1 MGDKDQLLSESVDS
15 IESGKVK
22 SYVGKKSKIPKIP
35 WYMAGGFVLF
45 WASLF
50 LAVVVPL
57 FYRLPQANTL
67 EDVGKGVFIAERAQ
81 ENLYEFAKIGTKLV
95 GSDGNENKTVQF
107 ILNELAKIKANVLEE
122 YFEMEID
129 HQVAYGSYVRGGA
142 QYQYQGVQN
151 IVVKVTPKGSTSQNY
166 LLVNSHFDSKPTSP
180 SAADAGHMC
189 VTMLEVIRIITTC
202 REKFTHPIIFLFNG
216 SEENSLQAS
225 DGFLSLHKWA
235 PFCRVVIN
243 LDAAGSGC
251 KELLFQTGPNNTWL
265 VKYYKE
271 NAKHPFA
278 TTMAEEI
285 FQTGIV
291 PSDTDF
297 VIFSEYANLVG
308 YDIGLVCNGFVY
320 HTKYDRYD
328 IIPRESI
335 QNTGDN
341 LLGLVK
347 ALANAPEL
355 ADTTE
360 TGKAVFF
367 DVLGL
372 FFVSYSADSGKT
384 LNYAV
389 AGVAII
395 LVYVSLLRIAEV
407 SSVTSAQV
415 LSWFVLI
422 LVLQVVAFVLG
433 LALPVVVAYM
443 FDKYG
448 LSMTYFST
456 PALSLGL
463 YVCPSLVGLALPSFV
478 YLKLQ
483 KNEKL
488 THAHQLQMA
497 LHGHAIV
504 LSILGIAINYYGLRS
519 TYIITWTLVFY
530 VIPLALNLLSTLQDR
545 GYSWTGVLKI
555 IQVVPFLYN
564 SYLFYTFIVILTPMM
579 GRFGQTTNPDLI
591 ISALA
596 ALGTIFSMGFLI
608 LLINISR
615 RSGII
620 LVALLAVSAAT
631 IYIASSTDIGFPYRP
646 RTNVERVYY
655 LHVRR
660 IFYEY
665 DGTVSKDESGYLFN
679 FQDRRGSAPLIE
691 AGVDL
696 TGSVSMASDCSKYM
710 MCGVPYPDSR
720 YVKSRLN
727 GTWLA
732 REKVIPIP
740 TTEEPLVLLN
750 KTILDDG
757 ITVRF
762 VFEIRF
768 TDHSTLYIQPYVD
781 ATITKWSLDESYLS
795 STPPYYMFFTYG
807 VDGSPLIVTIE
818 IQKSNGDFEV
828 PVCEIGVGR
837 QFMHTSGDITAQE
850 FAKTFPEYAVLI
862 EWPAD
867 YHRYIV

>member
-1 MGDKDQLLSESVDS
+1 MGDKDLLLSVDS
-15 IESGKVK
+15 VESASVK
-22 SYVGKKSKIPKIP
+22 KKNVGSRLQIPKIP

-57 FYRLPQANTL
+57 FYRLPEANTL
-67 EDVGKGVFIAERAQ
+67 DDVGKGVFIAERAQ

-107 ILNELAKIKANVLEE
+107 ILRELALIKANVLEE
-122 YFEMEID
+122 YFDMEID
-129 HQVAYGSYVRGGA
+129 HQLAYGSYVRSGA
-142 QYQYQGVQN
+142 QYQYQAVQN
-151 IVVKVTPKGSTSQNY
+151 IVVKITSKGSTSDSY

-180 SAADAGHMC
+180 SVGDAGHMI
-189 VTMLEVIRIITTC
+189 VTMMEVIRIITTS
-202 REKFTHPIIFLFNG
+202 KIKLQHSIIFLFNG

-225 DGFLSLHKWA
+225 DGFITSHKWA
-235 PFCRVVIN
+235 PYCKVVIN

-251 KELLFQTGPNNTWL
+251 KELLFQTGPNNSWL
-265 VKYYKE
+265 VKYYKDYAE
-271 NAKHPFA
+271 HPFA

-297 VIFSEYANLVG
+297 DIFSEYASLVG

-328 IIPRESI
+328 IIPRASI

-341 LLGLVK
+341 LLALVK

-372 FFVSYSADSGKT
+372 FFISYSADSGT
-384 LNYAV
+384 ALNYAV
-389 AGVAII
+389 AGAAII
-395 LVYVSLLRIAEV
+395 LVYVSLLRIADV
-407 SSVTSAQV
+407 SNVTSAQV

-433 LALPVVVAYM
+433 LALPIVVAYM

-448 LSMTYFST
+448 LSLTYFST
-456 PALSLGL
+456 PALPLGL
-463 YVCPSLVGLALPSFV
+463 YVCPSLVGLALPSV
-478 YLKLQ
+478 IYLKLQ

-488 THAHQLQMA
+488 SYAHQLQMA

-519 TYIITWTLVFY
+519 TYVITWTLIFY
-530 VIPLALNLLSTLQDR
+530 VIPLAFNLVTTLQDR
-545 GYSWTGVLKI
+545 GFSWTGIVKV
-555 IQVVPFLYN
+555 IQVCPFLYN

-596 ALGTIFSMGFLI
+596 ALGTILSMGFLI
-608 LLINISR
+608 LLINVSR
-615 RSGII
+615 RSGLI

-631 IYIASSTDIGFPYRP
+631 IYIASSTEIGFPYRP
-646 RTNVERVYY
+646 KTNVERVYY

-660 IFYEY
+660 TFYEY
-665 DGTVSKDESGYLFN
+665 DGAISKDESGYLFN
-679 FQDRRGSAPLIE
+679 FQDRRGSAPLVE
-691 AGVDL
+691 AKVDL
-696 TGSVSMASDCSKYM
+696 TGMVSMASDCEKYM

-727 GTWLA
+727 GTWLP
-732 REKVIPIP
+732 REIPI
-740 TTEEPLVLLN
+740 EPATDKPLELLN
-750 KTILDDG
+750 KTVLEDG

-762 VFEIRF
+762 EFKINF
-768 TDHSTLYIQPYVD
+768 TDHSTLYIQPYED
-781 ATITKWSLDESYLS
+781 ATITYWSLLESYLS
-795 STPPYYMFFTYG
+795 STPPYYLFFTYG
-807 VDGSPLIVTIE
+807 VDDSPVSLILE
-818 IQKSNGDFEV
+818 IQKSNGDFNV
-828 PVCEIGVGR
+828 PVTQIGVGR
-837 QFMHTSGDITAQE
+837 QFMHTRGDITAQQ
-850 FAKTFPEYAVLI
+850 FAETFPDCAVLI
-862 EWPAD
+862 DWPAD
-867 YHRYIV
+867 YHRYIF